1 MAPEL
6 ASVVDAIHAL
16 VMVLWV
22 LGLPLLF
29 WHRWPRM
36 SIWYGRYAV
45 LFIALNLASRWLLGE
60 CFLTTLSRWVWRLG
74 SVEPHEVPSEW
85 FTVRFAEAIFHM
97 TPSHEAIKRATEALI
112 LVTACGMLWTM
123 RRTRGKRGNRAE
135 RGDAPTSSRRA
146 S

>member
-6 ASVVDAIHAL
+6 ASVVDALHAL

-29 WHRWPRM
+29 WHRWPRL
-36 SIWYGRYAV
+36 SVWYGRYAV
-45 LFIALNLASRWLLGE
+45 LFIALNLVSRWLLGE
-60 CFLTTLSRWVWRLG
+60 CFLTTLSRWVWSLG
-74 SVEPHEVPSEW
+74 SVEAHEVPTEW
-85 FTVRFAEAIFHM
+85 FTVRFAEAVFHM

-112 LVTACGMLWTM
+112 FVTACGMLWTM
-123 RRTRGKRGNRAE
+123 RRTRASAKRPAK
-135 RGDAPTSSRRA
+135 GDEPTSSPRA